1 MDMNKTDPTVLLF
14 EAIRKS
20 TIEQELTFLTDT
32 LELVQA
38 NYTRCAEVMEPSE
51 QAKTMRVERE
61 LQRRIAEQRQALQ
74 STDD

>member
-1 MDMNKTDPTVLLF
+1 MDMNKTDPAVLLF
-14 EAIRKS
+14 EAMRKS
-20 TIEQELTFLTDT
+20 TIEQELSFLTVT

-51 QAKTMRVERE
+51 RAKTMLVERE

-74 STDD
+74 STD